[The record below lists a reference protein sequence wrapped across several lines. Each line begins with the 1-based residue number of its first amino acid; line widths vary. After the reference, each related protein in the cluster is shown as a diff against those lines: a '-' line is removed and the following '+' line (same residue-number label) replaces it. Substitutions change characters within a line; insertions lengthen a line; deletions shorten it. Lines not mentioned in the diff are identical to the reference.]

1 MNTQAFSAVLL
12 CSSLKKI
19 TENIMNPLIAEINEI
34 PLRASE
40 FLKHSPEY
48 KLPLR
53 VPYLGMGSSYF
64 APLAFKYMGINI
76 YPELASEYYNY
87 IQRGRKKRKSGVI
100 ISQSGYSSEAV
111 WCAESFSR
119 YVAITNDNGSALAR
133 HPNAAEKISLFAGNE
148 QYSSSKTYIN
158 TLLALFKGFG
168 FNTHHAAALLSDK
181 IKEYD
186 NLGKKMAGEIYNEI
200 ARKKVHG
207 IYIIG
212 NGPNVA
218 TAYEAALIMSENTKL
233 CFTGLPLA
241 QYDHGAKETAA
252 GSIVIQILAK
262 GRSLDR
268 AEKLSRIVSD
278 SGAHVL
284 TVEEPEADEK
294 FSVIYNIIPFN
305 YMAVYLAGML
315 NVKETFAVGGKITTT
330 S

>member
-1 MNTQAFSAVLL
+1 
-12 CSSLKKI
+12 
-19 TENIMNPLIAEINEI
+19 MNPLLAEINEI

-40 FLKHSPEY
+40 FLKRSPDY

-64 APLAFKYMGINI
+64 APLAFKYMGIDI
-76 YPELASEYYNY
+76 CPELASEYFNY
-87 IQRGRKKRKSGVI
+87 IQTGRKKRKSGVI

-119 YVAITNDNGSALAR
+119 YVAITNDNESALAR
-133 HPNAAEKISLFAGNE
+133 HPNAGEHISLFAGNE

-158 TLLALFKGFG
+158 TLLALFRGFG
-168 FNTHHAAALLSDK
+168 FNTQKAAALLSEK
-181 IKEYD
+181 IGYYENFGKE
-186 NLGKKMAGEIYNEI
+186 LAGNIFNEI
-200 ARKKVHG
+200 SRRKVHG

-252 GSIVIQILAK
+252 DSIVIQILAK
-262 GRSLDR
+262 GKSRDR
-268 AEKLSRIVSD
+268 AEKLSRTISD

-284 TVEEPEADEK
+284 TVEEPDADEK
-294 FSVIYNIIPFN
+294 FSVLYNVIPFN
-305 YMAVYLAGML
+305 FMAVYLAGML
-315 NVKETFAVGGKITTT
+315 NVKETFAIGGKITTT